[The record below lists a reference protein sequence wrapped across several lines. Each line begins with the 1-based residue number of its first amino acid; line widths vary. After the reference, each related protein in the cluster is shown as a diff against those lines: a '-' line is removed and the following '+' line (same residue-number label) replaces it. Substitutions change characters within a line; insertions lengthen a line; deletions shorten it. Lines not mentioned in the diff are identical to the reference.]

1 LTAHGKQY
9 FSWSIYML
17 KQIVSGVLSV
27 GYLEYGTPKGNC
39 VVLLHGFPYDVNAYL
54 EVAPILAAA
63 NHRVIVPYLR
73 GYGPTRFL
81 SSDTPRSGQQAALGY
96 DLKSLLDALQIE
108 TAILA
113 GYDWGGTAAC
123 VLAALYPKRVN
134 GLVITGG
141 YKIQQIEGAL
151 KPEQP
156 EDELRY
162 WYQYYF
168 HGERGRAG
176 LAKHRREFCRLLWKQ
191 WSPNW
196 QFDEATYT
204 KTAESF
210 ENNDFVDVVIHSY
223 RHRFGLVVGDPTYE
237 EIERRLAVSP
247 VIAVPSIVLEG
258 AGDGVTPVGIYSHLD
273 HLFVNGLTKQLISQ
287 VGHNLPQEAPQA
299 FAAAV
304 LDLSRQS
311 QRKAPNRPNSQN
323 ISDIKKITSW

>member
-1 LTAHGKQY
+1 
-9 FSWSIYML
+9 ML
-17 KQIVSGVLSV
+17 KQINAGVLRV
-27 GYLEYGTPKGNC
+27 GYLEFGPPKGNC
-39 VVLLHGFPYDVNAYL
+39 VVLLHGFPYDVNAYS

-81 SSDTPRSGQQAALGY
+81 SAETPRSGQQAALGY

-123 VLAALYPKRVN
+123 VLAALYPQRVK

-141 YKIQQIEGAL
+141 YKIQQIKNAL
-151 KPEQP
+151 KPDRP
-156 EDELRY
+156 EDEFRY
-162 WYQYYF
+162 WYQFYF

-176 LAKHRREFCRLLWKQ
+176 LAKYRRQFCRLLWQQ

-196 QFDEATYT
+196 HFTEEIYT

-210 ENNDFVDVVIHSY
+210 ENDDFVAVVIHSY
-223 RHRFGLVVGDPTYE
+223 RHRFGLVAGDPAFE
-237 EIERRLAVSP
+237 EIESRLAESP
-247 VIAVPSIVLEG
+247 IIAVPGIALEG
-258 AGDGVTPVGIYSHLD
+258 EGDGVTPVGIYRHLD
-273 HLFVNGLTKQLISQ
+273 HLFVNGLTRRSIPR
-287 VGHNLPQEAPQA
+287 VGHNLPQEAPQD

-304 LDLSRQS
+304 LDLSRRTRAIQS
-311 QRKAPNRPNSQN
+311 NSRLN
-323 ISDIKKITSW
+323 LLW